1 MYVLVNTLSSFFI
14 LRYIGLDVK
23 LVYTNRMIDDLFF
36 MREIIFQPI
45 FVQRHIPLNNFDV

>member
-36 MREIIFQPI
+36 MREIILQQFIANQYLCKDI
-45 FVQRHIPLNNFDV
+45 HL

>member
-36 MREIIFQPI
+36 MREIILQQFIANQYLCKDI
-45 FVQRHIPLNNFDV
+45 YL